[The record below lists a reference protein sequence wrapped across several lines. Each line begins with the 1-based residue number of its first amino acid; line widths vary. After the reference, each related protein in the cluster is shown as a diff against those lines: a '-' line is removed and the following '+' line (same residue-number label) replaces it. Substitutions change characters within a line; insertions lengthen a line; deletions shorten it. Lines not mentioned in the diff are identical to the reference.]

1 MSDACKRAD
10 ELGFTYGDTS
20 QVEADYRM
28 AVLAQRN
35 REKEAECLNRIKA
48 ELQERMSN
56 T

>member
-1 MSDACKRAD
+1 MSDVRKQAD
-10 ELGFTYGDTS
+10 ELGLTYGDTS
-20 QVEADYRM
+20 QAEADYRM

-48 ELQERMSN
+48 ELRERMSN